1 MLASTPPPQLRP
13 TATRLE
19 CAAASSA
26 HTQANELLTHS
37 KWLAL
42 AWSAACLIPFGLHL
56 NAHEPLMD
64 FAAPMR
70 RPNINKALFPLH

>member
-1 MLASTPPPQLRP
+1 MLASTPPPRLRP
-13 TATRLE
+13 TATRLV

-26 HTQANELLTHS
+26 HTQANKLLTHS

-42 AWSAACLIPFGLHL
+42 AWSAACLIPFRLHL
-56 NAHEPLMD
+56 NAHEPLID

-70 RPNINKALFPLH
+70 WPNRDEALFPLH